1 MLLGRRRPGDLL
13 GHWAGPSVGRSRGVR
28 ADATERGRTAGTTVL
43 PRSEGYRRVRTAGGH
58 AYSRVCLPVRFG
70 SALRLGDEADRVV
83 DGVEVLDLVVRDLHA
98 ELLLG
103 VDDDGHHRQRVDVEV
118 VGEGLVRLHVS
129 GVDAGLLVHDLGE
142 TREDLLLACGHVAP
156 APLLVRSVRWWDSCP
171 RGRAGSTVGRQGRV
185 TTWAA

>member
-118 VGEGLVRLHVS
+118 VGEGLVRLDLCRVQ
-129 GVDAGLLVHDLGE
+129 AGLLVDDLGQSG
-142 TREDLLLACGHVAP
+142 EDLLLTLCHCGAP
-156 APLLVRSVRWWDSCP
+156 SIS
-171 RGRAGSTVGRQGRV
+171 SRV
-185 TTWAA
+185 CWF